1 MAEQISFNA
10 LRAFDAD
17 GLPAGGAKAFFYETG
32 TTTPVT
38 VYAESALTTPL
49 ASPHVADADG
59 FFAQVFSDGAV
70 QIKCVMKSAGD
81 VVLNTIDPVIVSF
94 TSSAATSVTF
104 TPTAEIAQTNVQAAI
119 EQVQDN
125 STTDIAAAI
134 AAIPAIPIATQ
145 IEAET
150 GTDNTARMTPLR
162 TAQAI
167 VAQTVFSQ
175 EYTSAEQTLGTATL
189 ITLAHGLGVIPS
201 FLQYRL
207 VCQTAENGYS
217 IGDIIDPLPSQGGNP
232 NATTALQVG
241 LGVKID
247 ATNITARCSSSGAT
261 FMGNNATT
269 GASVGLSD
277 ANWKLVV
284 KAWA

>member
-1 MAEQISFNA
+1 MSEQISFNA

-17 GLPAGGAKAFFYETG
+17 GLPAGGAQAFFYETG

-49 ASPHVADADG
+49 ASPLVADADG
-59 FFAQVFSDGAV
+59 YFAQVFSNGAV
-70 QIKCVMKSAGD
+70 QIKCVIKDALD
-81 VVLNTIDPVIVSF
+81 VVLNTLDPVIVSF

-104 TPTAEIAQTNVQAAI
+104 TPTVAIPQTNVQAAI
-119 EQVQDN
+119 EQVQTNVDAVQASVDGLGTA
-125 STTDIAAAI
+125 STKDTQTTISDTDLI
-134 AAIPAIPIATQ
+134 IPTSGAVVDYVA
-145 IEAET
+145 
-150 GTDNTARMTPLR
+150 
-162 TAQAI
+162 AQA
-167 VAQTVFSQ
+167 VFTQS
-175 EYTSAEQTLGTATL
+175 YTSAEQTIGAATL
-189 ITLAHGLGVIPS
+189 ITLAHGLGVVPS

-207 VCQTAENGYS
+207 VCQTAEQGYS
-217 IGDIIDPLPSQGGNP
+217 IGDIVDPLPSQGGNP
-232 NATTALQVG
+232 NASTALQVG

-247 ATNITARCSSSGAT
+247 ATNITARCSSSAST

-277 ANWKLVV
+277 ANWTLVV